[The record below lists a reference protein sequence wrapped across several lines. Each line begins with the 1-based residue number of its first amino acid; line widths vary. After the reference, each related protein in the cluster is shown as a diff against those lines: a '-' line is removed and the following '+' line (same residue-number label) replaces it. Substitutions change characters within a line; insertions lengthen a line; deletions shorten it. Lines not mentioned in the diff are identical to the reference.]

1 MTPEPIHPAPSS
13 DSPALSAGSA
23 SYQPWLHRYNC
34 AVVIVSFCLITLGGT
49 VTSKGVGMAVPDWPT
64 TFNYNMFLFPPSMW
78 KGGIFWEHSHRL
90 LGSLVGFL
98 SIITAVWLWRTQR
111 ARPWLR
117 HTGLAMLALVIVQG
131 IMGGLRVTQ
140 NSINWATI
148 HGINGQLF
156 LCLTVLIA
164 AATSRWWIEHA
175 PTVAKGDSALS
186 PDTSRKLRIG
196 SLLLL
201 ATLVVQL
208 SLGAG
213 MRHTGSGL
221 AIPDFPSSFG
231 SLVPPFDRAA
241 IEAAEAELPYDAQRP
256 LFTPAQV
263 SVNFAHRCWA
273 IVVVLAAT
281 TLLVMIAK
289 SKGVTKRITQPAWAL
304 GLLLLVQVCLG
315 AFVVWSGRHP
325 EIATAHQTTGA
336 ATLAT
341 AALLSIRLLRLTSTA
356 KVAAAS
362 SASSTVAS
370 GSAPGSGISSLRGAG
385 A

>member
-1 MTPEPIHPAPSS
+1 MTPAPTHHVRSS
-13 DSPALSAGSA
+13 ESPALATGSA
-23 SYQPWLHRYNC
+23 TYQPWLHRYNC

-98 SIITAVWLWRTQR
+98 SIISATWLWLSQR
-111 ARPWLR
+111 PRPWLR
-117 HTGLAMLALVIVQG
+117 QAGLALLAVVIAQG

-140 NSINWATI
+140 NSITWATI

-164 AATSRWWIEHA
+164 AATSRWWIEHE
-175 PTVAKGDSALS
+175 PQNTIDSQGTLS
-186 PDTSRKLRIG
+186 PDASRRLRIG

-231 SLVPPFDRAA
+231 SVVPPFDREAIAA
-241 IEAAEAELPYDAQRP
+241 YEAQLPYDTQRP

-263 SVNFAHRCWA
+263 GVNFAHRCWA

-281 TLLVMIAK
+281 TLLVLIIR
-289 SKGVTKRITQPAWAL
+289 SKGVTPRIAQPAFAL
-304 GLLLLVQVCLG
+304 GTLLLVQVCLG

-341 AALLSIRLLRLTSTA
+341 AALLSIRLHRLTTPA
-356 KVAAAS
+356 MIAAANPASPMSS
-362 SASSTVAS
+362 SAPLTA
-370 GSAPGSGISSLRGAG
+370 SLRGAG